1 MRMAHSNASSPSSA
15 DQQSQAPQPVVI
27 RQGGNGLA
35 LIIAAL
41 IVAAAGVYAV
51 NRLTQEKQQKAPM
64 SVTPEQ
70 VQQGLEKLKGIAEK
84 TPLRPN

>member
-1 MRMAHSNASSPSSA
+1 MAHSNPSTSSSP
-15 DQQSQAPQPVVI
+15 DQQPLAPQPVVI

-35 LIIAAL
+35 LIVAAL
-41 IVAAAGVYAV
+41 IVAAAGIYSV

-70 VQQGLEKLKGIAEK
+70 VQQGIEKLKGIAEK
-84 TPLRPN
+84 SPLQLN